1 MLLADGTYIYS
12 DMVEVALQQLVMAI
26 DAKWDNLTTAQKDS
40 ISTMYNT
47 FQQTIST
54 WDIPRIK
61 EELA

>member
-12 DMVEVALQQLVMAI
+12 DMVEVTLQQLVMAI

-40 ISTMYNT
+40 ISTMHNT